1 MVVVPRGSETA
12 GVVWCVQL
20 CLVFSSMVYPI
31 LLYSFSSFVGEL
43 HAEVSPTKQL
53 GGVCQVSCY
62 RTGCLHFNYK
72 LSRLI
77 SKKYGVKDYNGH
89 D

>member
-62 RTGCLHFNYK
+62 RLFTF
-72 LSRLI
+72 
-77 SKKYGVKDYNGH
+77 
-89 D
+89 